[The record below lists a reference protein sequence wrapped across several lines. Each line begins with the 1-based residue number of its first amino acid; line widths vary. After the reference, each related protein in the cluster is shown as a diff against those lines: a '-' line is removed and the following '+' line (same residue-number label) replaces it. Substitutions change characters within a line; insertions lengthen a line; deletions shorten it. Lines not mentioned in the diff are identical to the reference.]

1 MRLATAEINL
11 AALSYNL
18 KQIKALAPGAR
29 VMAVLKANAY
39 GHGLVKIAQHLN
51 DADAFAVARID
62 EALAL
67 RAGGL
72 TKPIVLLE
80 GFFNRADLPILIA
93 NNFETI
99 IHDENQL
106 RAIESS
112 QLDACLPV
120 WLKVDTGMH
129 RLGVEPEQFEAFYQR
144 LKACENVDPKI
155 KLMTHFSC
163 ADDVNNTQTSSQI
176 AAFER
181 LVQSK
186 PEAKCLANSAGVIGW
201 PQSHGDWI
209 RPGLMMYGVSPM
221 LNRVGTEH
229 GLKPVM
235 RLITRVIAIK
245 TVAAGEK
252 VGYGGRWQSN
262 KQTQLAV
269 VAMGYGDGYP
279 RNAQDGTPVVIRDKR
294 YGIVGAVSMDM
305 ITVDIGRNP
314 DDIRVGDEVEMWGPT
329 LPVEEVASCAG
340 TIPYELLCNIT
351 PRVSYDYLAQT
362 DQVD

>member
-11 AALSYNL
+11 SALSYNL
-18 KQIKALAPGAR
+18 KRIKELAPDAR

-51 DADAFAVARID
+51 DADVFAVARID

-80 GFFNRADLPILIA
+80 GFFNRTDLPILIA

-106 RAIESS
+106 RAIETS
-112 QLDACLPV
+112 QLDARLSV
-120 WLKVDTGMH
+120 WLKIDTGMH
-129 RLGVEPEQFEAFYQR
+129 RLGIEPQQFERFYQR
-144 LKACENVDPKI
+144 LKACDNINPKM

-163 ADDVNNTQTSSQI
+163 ADDLNSTQTQHQI
-176 AAFER
+176 TVFER
-181 LVQSK
+181 LVADK
-186 PEAKCLANSAGVIGW
+186 PEARCLANSAGVLGW
-201 PQSHGDWI
+201 PGSHGDWI

-221 LNRVGTEH
+221 LNRVGAEH

-235 RLITRVIAIK
+235 RLTTRVIAIK
-245 TVAAGEK
+245 TIAAGEK
-252 VGYGGRWQSN
+252 VGYGGRWQSQQ
-262 KQTQLAV
+262 QTQLAV

-279 RNAQDGTPVVIRDKR
+279 RNVRCGTPVVIREKR
-294 YGIVGAVSMDM
+294 YGIVGTVSMDM
-305 ITVDIGRNP
+305 ITVDIGNNP
-314 DDIRVGDEVEMWGPT
+314 DGIAVGDPVEMWGPA
-329 LPVEEVASCAG
+329 LPVEEVAACAG
-340 TIPYELLCNIT
+340 TIPYELLCNVT
-351 PRVSYDYLAQT
+351 TRVSYDYLTPT
-362 DQVD
+362 D